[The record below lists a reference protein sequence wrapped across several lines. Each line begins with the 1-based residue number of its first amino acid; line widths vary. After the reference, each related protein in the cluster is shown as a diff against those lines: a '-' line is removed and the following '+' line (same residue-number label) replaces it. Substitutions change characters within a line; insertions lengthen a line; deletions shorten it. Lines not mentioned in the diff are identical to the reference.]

1 MSKAIQLELAA
12 VELKATKDYLHRIE
26 VNYCN
31 TPLRNE
37 VLELLRAARTS
48 INAAVRELQ
57 KDMNAH
63 TDELVH
69 QLLH

>member
-12 VELKATKDYLHRIE
+12 VELRATKDYLQRIE

-69 QLLH
+69 KLLH